1 MKLSAT
7 PCPTPAAH
15 QGGQQPRDLGESL
28 EGFPV
33 VLDQLLVV
41 LDHPLQ
47 DFGIDFLAHGIYG
60 STVTVM
66 RLE

>member
-33 VLDQLLVV
+33 VLDSFWSFSTIRCRTSVSIFLLMV
-41 LDHPLQ
+41 
-47 DFGIDFLAHGIYG
+47 
-60 STVTVM
+60 STAP
-66 RLE
+66 RSR